1 MSRGIA
7 TRGATVLLTGATGG
21 IGQAV
26 ARSLAANGASLVLTG
41 RRTDVLSPLA
51 KELGATSIAA
61 DLKDADDVLRLV
73 AEAGPID
80 ILIANAG
87 LSASGAVLDFTVAN
101 LDSAL
106 DVNLRSPMVMAR
118 VLGEQMRD
126 RGSGH
131 IVFIG
136 SIGGRIS
143 SAGGALYS
151 ATKFGLRGFSLGL
164 REDLHGSGVGVS
176 IVEPGFVRDAGMFAD
191 AGTPTPPGVR
201 TSSPEDVA
209 RAVVRAIERNVGE
222 IVVAPFE
229 MRASSMLGVISPRL
243 AARAQRLAGADKV
256 AAKLSEVHRS
266 KL

>member
-1 MSRGIA
+1 MARGM
-7 TRGATVLLTGATGG
+7 TTNGASVLLTGATGG
-21 IGQAV
+21 IGQAI
-26 ARSLAANGASLVLTG
+26 ARLLAANGASLVLTG
-41 RRTDVLSPLA
+41 RRTDVLEPLA
-51 KELGATSIAA
+51 KELRATAIAA
-61 DLKDADDVLRLV
+61 NLKDEADVERLV

-80 ILIANAG
+80 IFVANAG

-106 DVNLRSPMVMAR
+106 DVNLRAPMVLAR
-118 VLGEQMRD
+118 LLGEQMRD
-126 RGSGH
+126 RGRGQ
-131 IVFIG
+131 IVFVG
-136 SIGGRIS
+136 SIGGRVS

-151 ATKFGLRGFSLGL
+151 ATKFGLRGFSLGM
-164 REDLHGSGVGVS
+164 REDLHGTGVGVS

-201 TSSPEDVA
+201 TSAPQDVA
-209 RAVVRAIERNVGE
+209 RAVVRAIEHNVGE
-222 IVVAPFE
+222 IVVAPIE

-243 AARAQRLAGADKV
+243 AGRVQRLAGGDKV